1 MSSIEP
7 RSRWRGLW
15 SVGNV
20 CVPRAFGIAG
30 PVVVV
35 AVLLL
40 AGCSSESESPD
51 VPSYT
56 GLAPASSPTVA
67 AEAPTPEP
75 TATVAAGAPATATEA
90 PAATATTA
98 PVATEATARPTARPV
113 PAEATARPTA
123 RPVPAEATPM
133 PKLSPLPPASEVTY
147 DRQKELLSALVQ
159 EWFVGVNNLDRPRL
173 KLLPDVRDNRRGGI
187 LIHIEINGDE
197 YDTTTKKKAELD
209 ILMRDTYEL
218 IYTTGYEVT
227 EVAITAVMNGVRHI
241 TAKSA
246 SIEPIQAFRSRLRGD
261 AAATVDW
268 ANKDSLDFNEI
279 WDNVLLNTAWKRE
292 LAEEAEA
299 GP

>member
-1 MSSIEP
+1 MLVMIACGGTPQPTSAP
-7 RSRWRGLW
+7 TADTA
-15 SVGNV
+15 SVATTAVGSAV
-20 CVPRAFGIAG
+20 GEA
-30 PVVVV
+30 PVVT
-35 AVLLL
+35 ATT
-40 AGCSSESESPD
+40 AP
-51 VPSYT
+51 YT
-56 GLAPASSPTVA
+56 
-67 AEAPTPEP
+67 EP
-75 TATVAAGAPATATEA
+75 TATVAAGAAATATEA

-98 PVATEATARPTARPV
+98 PVATEATARPTPRS
-113 PAEATARPTA
+113 
-123 RPVPAEATPM
+123 VPAEATPM

-159 EWFVGVNNLDRPRL
+159 EWFVGENNLDKPRL

-227 EVAITAVMNGVRHI
+227 EVAITAVMNGVVHH
-241 TAKSA
+241 TANAA
-246 SIEPIQAFRSRLRGD
+246 SVKPIQAFRSRLRGA

>member
-98 PVATEATARPTARPV
+98 PVATEATARPV
-113 PAEATARPTA
+113 PAEATA
-123 RPVPAEATPM
+123 M

-209 ILMRDTYEL
+209 ILMRDTYDL

-227 EVAITAVMNGVRHI
+227 EVAITAVMNGVVHH
-241 TAKSA
+241 TANAA
-246 SIEPIQAFRSRLRGD
+246 SVKPIQAFRSRLRGD

-279 WDNVLLNTAWKRE
+279 WDNVLLNTAWKRD
-292 LAEEAEA
+292 LAEEGEA
-299 GP
+299 GQ

>member
-1 MSSIEP
+1 MSRTEA
-7 RSRWRGLW
+7 RSGWRGAW

-35 AVLLL
+35 VILFL
-40 AGCSSESESPD
+40 AGCSSESEPPD
-51 VPSYT
+51 VASDT
-56 GLAPASSPTVA
+56 GAAPAASPTVA
-67 AEAPTPEP
+67 AASPTAEP
-75 TATVAAGAPATATEA
+75 TATVAAGAAATATEA
-90 PAATATTA
+90 PVATATTA
-98 PVATEATARPTARPV
+98 PVATEAAARPTARPL
-113 PAEATARPTA
+113 
-123 RPVPAEATPM
+123 PAEATPL
-133 PKLSPLPPASEVTY
+133 PKLSPLPPASEVSY
-147 DRQKELLSALVQ
+147 DRQKELLSTLVQ
-159 EWFVGVNNLDRPRL
+159 EWFVGENNLERPRL

-187 LIHIEINGDE
+187 LVHIEINGDE
-197 YDTTTKKKAELD
+197 YDTTTRKKAELD

-227 EVAITAVMNGVRHI
+227 EVAITAVMNGVRHM

-268 ANKDSLDFNEI
+268 ANKESLDFNEI

-292 LAEEAEA
+292 LAAEAEA
-299 GP
+299 GQ

>member
-51 VPSYT
+51 VPSDT

-98 PVATEATARPTARPV
+98 PVGTEATARPTARPV
-113 PAEATARPTA
+113 PAEATA
-123 RPVPAEATPM
+123 M
-133 PKLSPLPPASEVTY
+133 PKLSPLPPASVVTY

-292 LAEEAEA
+292 LAEEGEA

>member
-1 MSSIEP
+1 MTGDMKMNLKSISLLLLP
-7 RSRWRGLW
+7 
-15 SVGNV
+15 
-20 CVPRAFGIAG
+20 
-30 PVVVV
+30 
-35 AVLLL
+35 AVLMLVMV
-40 AGCSSESESPD
+40 ACGGTPQSTP
-51 VPSYT
+51 
-56 GLAPASSPTVA
+56 API
-67 AEAPTPEP
+67 
-75 TATVAAGAPATATEA
+75 
-90 PAATATTA
+90 ATATTA
-98 PVATEATARPTARPV
+98 PVATEA
-113 PAEATARPTA
+113 TA

-147 DRQKELLSALVQ
+147 DRQKELLRALVQ

-209 ILMRDTYEL
+209 IVMRDTYEL

-241 TAKSA
+241 TAKTA

-279 WDNVLLNTAWKRE
+279 WENVLLNTAWKRE
-292 LAEEAEA
+292 LSEEAEA

>member
-1 MSSIEP
+1 MTGDMKMNLKSISLLLLP
-7 RSRWRGLW
+7 
-15 SVGNV
+15 
-20 CVPRAFGIAG
+20 
-30 PVVVV
+30 
-35 AVLLL
+35 AVLMLVMV
-40 AGCSSESESPD
+40 ACGGTPQSTP
-51 VPSYT
+51 
-56 GLAPASSPTVA
+56 API
-67 AEAPTPEP
+67 
-75 TATVAAGAPATATEA
+75 
-90 PAATATTA
+90 ATATTA

-113 PAEATARPTA
+113 PAEGTARPTARPVPAEGTAGTTARPVPAEGTAGTTA

-147 DRQKELLSALVQ
+147 DRQKELLRALVQ

-246 SIEPIQAFRSRLRGD
+246 STEPIQAFRSRLRGD

-279 WDNVLLNTAWKRE
+279 WENVLLNTAWKRE